1 MQLHSLTR
9 SDLIFPNLPGNDA
22 RTLLRAF
29 TERLEDGGVVKSAN
43 EVYEKLREREELGS
57 TGIGNGVALPHCKL
71 KGINQVVLAVATSAQ
86 GVDFGAVDGEPVR
99 LFFMVLSPVKD
110 PAAHLQSLAAI
121 SAGRTSS
128 DGARGHSD
136 LHCSCAT
143 TQEPRG
149 RRTNL
154 TASLQRPCPN
164 ACV

>member
-1 MQLHSLTR
+1 
-9 SDLIFPNLPGNDA
+9 
-22 RTLLRAF
+22 LRAF

-121 SAGRTSS
+121 SKWVKADQHVERILTQRDAAAIRELLKEDNETS
-128 DGARGHSD
+128 
-136 LHCSCAT
+136 
-143 TQEPRG
+143 
-149 RRTNL
+149 
-154 TASLQRPCPN
+154 
-164 ACV
+164 

>member
-121 SAGRTSS
+121 SKWVKADQHVERILTQRDAAAIRELLKEDNETS
-128 DGARGHSD
+128 
-136 LHCSCAT
+136 
-143 TQEPRG
+143 
-149 RRTNL
+149 
-154 TASLQRPCPN
+154 
-164 ACV
+164 